1 MQAHIKAA
9 ALHATSIYYD
19 YLDSHN
25 LGCEQIQI
33 LSFHIDDNVLH
44 FHIKAK
50 FLNTDSLMIEVDSSY
65 MPIVEDGA
73 LGVLFYDEKASILA
87 IECYDEKLLKKLRAL
102 QDSSEFAGK
111 VKLFSDLKFLIQNL
125 EAFFEESS
133 YFALPSK
140 APLASLKSK
149 PKVQAES
156 GAAVD
161 SEVAV
166 DSGAALD
173 SEVTLDSRSALDSS
187 GALDSGDNLDSS
199 VDSSA
204 NRDSHSA
211 LDSDVALDSR
221 AQNAE
226 SSPAT
231 TSAPKSTPKP
241 APKST
246 PKPTTATPLTPEQQR
261 ALNTIFANPFSYIW
275 GAPGSGKTQA
285 VLFEALLH
293 YIYSGVRVCVL
304 APTNAA
310 LEQVLKALIKKF
322 DALGLNREKLLRLG
336 TPSNAFLEQ
345 FVEVCDPQFLQKK
358 KTQSLFSATNPKTR
372 LKESLVIGMT
382 MDGFIKRYKTLG
394 VEFGHIFLDECAF
407 TPLIKALTLT
417 TQSAP
422 ITLLGDHKQLM
433 PICEMPPKEIKG
445 EAIWA
450 NLFNLS
456 SLFLEDFFKQKP
468 EITAPIF
475 QKTQFSLL
483 EFSATAF
490 ATLRKT
496 HRYGDN
502 LAKIL
507 DRHIYQNGL
516 RGNAENTEL
525 YYIDCGGS
533 EILDKQNLAEARM
546 IATIIASK
554 NKKSP
559 KNAREKTARA
569 GDLNA
574 SGANTLDIAGVA
586 EMIGEDFAII
596 TPFVRQRKLLAE
608 SGVPYKHIHTI
619 HGSQGQEFE
628 SVIFSPVMLHHHLT
642 DSRNKNAA
650 HALNVAISRIKKRLI
665 IVCDYAYWMRCGGQF
680 LSEIL
685 RYAKPLLVDS
695 APRAQSVESKNIE
708 SKNTESGFAN
718 LDSSAPN
725 IAPANIASKNIAP
738 AQNPANTTPAQPA
751 PKPQQPIEIIQ
762 I

>member
-33 LSFHIDDNVLH
+33 LSFHIDDNVLR

-87 IECYDEKLLKKLRAL
+87 IECYDEKLLKKLRTL
-102 QDSSEFAGK
+102 QDSSELASK

-125 EAFFEESS
+125 KTFFEESS

-140 APLASLKSK
+140 APLASLKSM

-156 GAAVD
+156 SAAVD

-166 DSGAALD
+166 DSEAG
-173 SEVTLDSRSALDSS
+173 LDSRSALDS
-187 GALDSGDNLDSS
+187 GKNLDSS
-199 VDSSA
+199 AESKSA
-204 NRDSHSA
+204 ESTN
-211 LDSDVALDSR
+211 

-231 TSAPKSTPKP
+231 TNAPKSTPKP
-241 APKST
+241 A
-246 PKPTTATPLTPEQQR
+246 TATPLTSEQQQ

-358 KTQSLFSATNPKTR
+358 KTQSLFSAANPKTR

-475 QKTQFSLL
+475 QKTQFSPL

-507 DRHIYQNGL
+507 DKHIYQNGL
-516 RGNAENTEL
+516 RGNSENTEL

-546 IATIIASK
+546 IAAIIASK

-559 KNAREKTARA
+559 KNAREKIARA
-569 GDLNA
+569 SDSNA
-574 SGANTLDIAGVA
+574 SNSSAGDANTLDIAGVA

-685 RYAKPLLVDS
+685 RYAKPILVDNAS
-695 APRAQSVESKNIE
+695 RAQSVESKNTE
-708 SKNTESGFAN
+708 VRSAESGFAN

-725 IAPANIASKNIAP
+725 IAPANVAPANIASKNI
-738 AQNPANTTPAQPA
+738 TPAQPA